1 MPDNPDNPD
10 QEAFFDSPDD
20 ESAAFGPPEPERIWP
35 PADEDDVSEGE
46 FPVDADLAS
55 DEDWLADTHDLDDAI
70 GEIRQ
75 LNGGADE
82 PPAPSADLVESGGA
96 DLDEGGELTDLEPPE
111 PVSEL
116 DESPEPVFELDASD
130 VAEDEDEIE
139 LDVSAE
145 SPEAAA
151 EKVGAMVAGRAP
163 AYGEGAGVE
172 PPGEGLSGVEAEVGM
187 VSDAEP
193 AWAETGDSLAAAAA
207 VWPPDDGVSPDK
219 VGASVSVRVRDKS
232 EGELSQLWGN
242 VFFSAEHPSPRVVA
256 VAPVRRGDGATQIAT
271 SLALLGAGSD
281 KELRIALVD
290 LNLRRSGIA
299 DVMGLKAEPG
309 VKDVLEG
316 SVSLEDAMQSVRLD
330 NGNMLHVL
338 AAGGE
343 SDHPL
348 GLIRS
353 RQMQAALVRLR
364 ERYDH
369 VILDV
374 SAADCHPDAQ
384 VIGRLVDGV
393 LLVVSGGGTPRETAA
408 EVKKRLEL
416 VGAVCLGLVLNQR
429 SDPVPGL
436 LYRMT

>member
-1 MPDNPDNPD
+1 MPETPDNPDR
-10 QEAFFDSPDD
+10 EAFFDPPDD
-20 ESAAFGPPEPERIWP
+20 ESAASGPPEPEQIWP
-35 PADEDDVSEGE
+35 PADD
-46 FPVDADLAS
+46 DADASEESSAEVDPGAAS
-55 DEDWLADTHDLDDAI
+55 DEDWAADTHDLDEAI

-75 LNGGADE
+75 LNDQAE
-82 PPAPSADLVESGGA
+82 ETPAPLADAVELSAA
-96 DLDEGGELTDLEPPE
+96 DLDDGSGLTDLATPDPA
-111 PVSEL
+111 PEL
-116 DESPEPVFELDASD
+116 DKLDAAGSD
-130 VAEDEDEIE
+130 DEIE
-139 LDVSAE
+139 LDVSGE
-145 SPEAAA
+145 SSETAA
-151 EKVGAMVAGRAP
+151 EKVEAMVAGTAP
-163 AYGEGAGVE
+163 ASGADDESGEA
-172 PPGEGLSGVEAEVGM
+172 LSG
-187 VSDAEP
+187 
-193 AWAETGDSLAAAAA
+193 LAAEANIMDDTEPVCVDDGGPSSDAAA
-207 VWPPDDGVSPDK
+207 VWPPDDGASPGK
-219 VGASVSVRVRDKS
+219 ASASVSVCVRGKS

-242 VFFSAEHPSPRVVA
+242 VFFSAEHTSPRVVA
-256 VAPVRRGDGATQIAT
+256 VASVRRGDGATQIAT

-281 KELRIALVD
+281 KELQIALVD

-299 DVMGLKAEPG
+299 DVMGIKAEPG
-309 VKDVLEG
+309 MKDVLGG
-316 SVSLEDAMQSVRLD
+316 SVSLEDAMQAVRLD
-330 NGNMLHVL
+330 NGNVLHVL
-338 AAGGE
+338 PAGGE

-353 RQMQAALVRLR
+353 RQMQAMLVRLR

-374 SAADCHPDAQ
+374 SSADCHPDAQ